1 MHKTVILALL
11 VISAAI
17 FAQTTISPWVVDNGG
32 GMRSPAAGDTVWA
45 SIGQGVVSG
54 GCVGGCAVNICA
66 GYLYLFPTACLEVLE
81 TKSIPKVV
89 AINSLYP
96 NPFNSACVVEFEIS
110 ERSDIS
116 IDLLD
121 LQGRKV
127 ANLLSQKDAEPKAYR
142 LRWTADELPSGTY
155 FVQLN
160 AGNNV
165 IIKRAILMK

>member
-1 MHKTVILALL
+1 MRYQVFSLIIM
-11 VISAAI
+11 VSAAV

-32 GMRSPAAGDTVWA
+32 GMRSPTAGDTLWA
-45 SIGQGVVSG
+45 SIGQGIVST
-54 GCVGGCAVNICA
+54 GCVGGCDTNICA

-110 ERSDIS
+110 EKMDVS
-116 IDLLD
+116 IDLFD
-121 LQGRKV
+121 LQGRRV
-127 ANLLSQKDAEPKAYR
+127 ANLLNQKNAEPRAYR

-160 AGNNV
+160 AENIV
-165 IIKRAILMK
+165 ITKRAVLVK